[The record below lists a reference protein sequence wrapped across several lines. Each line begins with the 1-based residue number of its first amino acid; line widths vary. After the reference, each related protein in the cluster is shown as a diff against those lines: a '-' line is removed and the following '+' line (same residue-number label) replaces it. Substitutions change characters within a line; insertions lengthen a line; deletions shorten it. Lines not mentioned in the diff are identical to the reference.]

1 MWLQCI
7 SYLAS
12 DFIYAFGL
20 ALGVVEL
27 IVLLE
32 LDKMISGKQLN
43 QEDTGD
49 AAVFTNWL
57 QRYYLCWPL
66 MLII

>member
-1 MWLQCI
+1 
-7 SYLAS
+7 LAS

-49 AAVFTNWL
+49 AAVFTN
-57 QRYYLCWPL
+57 
-66 MLII
+66 